1 MPVRKPPAALDRL
14 QGLAPVFDQQTRLL
28 ILGSFPSPASL
39 RAQQYYGHPH
49 NQFWKL
55 LGAIFAQPLAD
66 MPYAERLACVRA
78 RGLGI
83 WDVYRAC
90 IRPGALDADI
100 RAGEANDFAG
110 LLLKAPRLERVCFN
124 GRVAAR
130 FAPQLAAMRLPGCV
144 LPSSSPAYT
153 LAFAEKLA
161 RWQTALAPLLALP
174 CGRTGV

>member
-1 MPVRKPPAALDRL
+1 MSARKPSAATLRL
-14 QGLAPVFDQQTRLL
+14 QGLAPVFDRQTRIL

-55 LGAIFAQPLAD
+55 LGAIFAQPLPE

-78 RGLGI
+78 QGLGI

-90 IRPGALDADI
+90 IRPGALDADL
-100 RAGEANDFAG
+100 RAGEANDFSG
-110 LLLKAPRLERVCFN
+110 LVAAAPRLERVCFN
-124 GRVAAR
+124 GRLAAR
-130 FAPQLAAMRLPGCV
+130 FAPRLMDLGLPGCV

-161 RWQTALAPLLALP
+161 RWQAALAPLRAQS
-174 CGRTGV
+174 RTQTGV